1 MTTEQTSKV
10 AVGFLI
16 GVGVGA
22 AVGLLFA
29 PQSGK
34 ESQEWIAEKTKTG
47 VDNLRTTGQRLKET
61 AQNVTA
67 QGRTQVVA
75 AVEAGKGAYSQV
87 VSHGKEAY
95 RDAVSNG

>member
-1 MTTEQTSKV
+1 MTTEQTSKA

-34 ESQEWIAEKTKTG
+34 ESQEWVAGKAKTG
-47 VDNLRTTGQRLKET
+47 VDNLRTAGQRVKET
-61 AQNVTA
+61 VQNVSA
-67 QGRTQVVA
+67 QGRTQVTA

>member
-22 AVGLLFA
+22 AVGLLMA

-34 ESQEWIAEKTKTG
+34 ESQEWIAGKAKTS
-47 VDNLRTTGQRLKET
+47 VDNLRDVGQRVKET
-61 AQNVTA
+61 VQNVSA
-67 QGRTQVVA
+67 QGRTQVTA
-75 AVEAGKGAYSQV
+75 AVEAGKGAYNQV
-87 VSHGKEAY
+87 VSRGQEVY